1 MDDIQAPDTGLS
13 NGRGR
18 MSNFY
23 TAGEWFMPVLFI
35 KYIEKFGLTFDV
47 PEDEVKKWL
56 KDVVP
61 PILKQIFSPLFEIV
75 PSVCGS
81 NNKEDNK

>member
-1 MDDIQAPDTGLS
+1 MNQ
-13 NGRGR
+13 N
-18 MSNFY
+18 Y
-23 TAGEWFMPVLFI
+23 TVAEWFMTVLFI
-35 KYIEKFGLTFDV
+35 KYIEKFGLSCDV

-75 PSVCGS
+75 PGVCGS